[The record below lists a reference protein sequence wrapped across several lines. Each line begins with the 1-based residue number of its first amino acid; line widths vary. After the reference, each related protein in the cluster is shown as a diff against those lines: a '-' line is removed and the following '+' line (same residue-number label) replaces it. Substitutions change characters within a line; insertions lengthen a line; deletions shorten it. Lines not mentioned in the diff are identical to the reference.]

1 MCMPQPDCKPDG
13 VLLDRALF
21 DSVWKYMVDEEF
33 PIPQSGVVPEHVWF
47 YVVNHY
53 QEWQHI
59 WSGAVAR
66 MLIEGVLDEA
76 MSSGY
81 SS

>member
-1 MCMPQPDCKPDG
+1 MSMTQSDDVDG
-13 VLLDRALF
+13 VVLDRVLF
-21 DSVWKYMVDEEF
+21 DSVWKYMQDQGF
-33 PIPQSGVVPEHVWF
+33 PIPQSGVVPDHVWF

-53 QEWQHI
+53 REWNSI

-66 MLIEGVLDEA
+66 MLIEAVLEEG
-76 MSSGY
+76 MSGGY